1 MTDELSRDIRILIV
15 DEQPI
20 LQNYLRFAL
29 ETLGFL
35 SFSHAE
41 NASAALALYQ
51 EKFFDL
57 VICSF
62 NLDGKDGYQLYQEL
76 KVRNLY
82 RHSTGF
88 IFISADT
95 DPSLVH
101 SVLELQPD
109 EFMVKPFSIKD
120 LKTRIE
126 RTMQRKQQLKPLYE
140 LLDQNKTVG
149 AVQQIDHWLKQNSM
163 PKFAPLLRKTR
174 GEILINSNRWAEAEQ
189 FYDAILD
196 RDPQPWAQLG
206 LARCLMERGEFS
218 QAIFLLQPLLRKSD
232 YKLLALDL
240 LSNIYLQQHLFDKAH
255 AELKQAA
262 ALAPRNLLRQQ
273 KLLNLSRLN
282 HDYEHQ
288 YKAARDLVKFA
299 RYSVFEQPDLYLN
312 LARSCIDYALTT
324 SEDDQTYRLSKVA
337 NETLNSMRKAFPDQP
352 KEEQQLVLQ
361 ARLLYLKDQID
372 KAKQLLLELQKA
384 PQPDRLEDALDKAKA
399 LHEVGLL
406 NASRQVLSQ
415 VTLDSQ
421 QEQGVDPVFI
431 RYLQQE
437 QKERAALPMGPRE
450 FNNNAVQMY
459 EQGHW
464 QTALDAFVQAFQVMP
479 SNAGIALNLLQA
491 LRSGKAQL
499 DAEQASL
506 LEQQCELLLV
516 NSKLTKEQ
524 QQRWLQLQG
533 REPIAI

>member
-1 MTDELSRDIRILIV
+1 MTDQLSRDIRILIV

-41 NASAALALYQ
+41 NASNALALYQ
-51 EKFFDL
+51 DKFFDL

-76 KVRNLY
+76 KARNLY

-126 RTMQRKQQLKPLYE
+126 RTMLRKQQLKPLYE

-149 AVQQIDHWLKQNSM
+149 AIQQIDQWLKQNSL
-163 PKFAPLLRKTR
+163 PKYAPLLRKTR
-174 GEILINSNRWAEAEQ
+174 GEILISSNRWAEAEQ

-196 RDPQPWAQLG
+196 REPLPWARLG
-206 LARCLMERGEFS
+206 LARCLVERGEFS
-218 QAIFLLQPLLRKSD
+218 QAISLLQLLLKKSD
-232 YKLLALDL
+232 YKLMALDL
-240 LSNIYLQQHLFDKAH
+240 LSSIYLQQHLFDKAQ

-262 ALAPRNLLRQQ
+262 SLAPRNLLRQQ

-282 HDYEHQ
+282 HDYENQ

-324 SEDDQTYRLSKVA
+324 SEEEQSSRLSKVA
-337 NETLNSMRKAFPDQP
+337 NETLSSMRKAFPDQP

-361 ARLLYLKDQID
+361 ARLLYLKEQID
-372 KAKQLLLELQKA
+372 KAKTLLLELQKS
-384 PQPDRLEDALDKAKA
+384 PQPERLEDALDKAKA

-406 NASRQVLSQ
+406 SASRQLLSQ
-415 VTLDSQ
+415 LTLDSQ
-421 QEQGVDPVFI
+421 QEHGVDPVFV

-450 FNNNAVQMY
+450 FNNNAVAMY
-459 EQGHW
+459 EQGRW
-464 QTALDAFVQAFQVMP
+464 QDALQAFIQAFQVMP

-499 DAEQASL
+499 DNELASR
-506 LEQQCELLLV
+506 LERQCEMLLV
-516 NSKLTKEQ
+516 NSRLSKDQ
-524 QQRWLQLQG
+524 QQRWQQLQG
-533 REPIAI
+533 RESIAI